1 MIIIQIDYSYSHDSS
16 NTFIS
21 GITEIILNVGHTDIQ
36 YSIQFNINSTSVND
50 KVLEKKIIK
59 SFNILGNQI
68 NNKQK
73 GFRIELDSKGGV
85 EKSIKF

>member
-1 MIIIQIDYSYSHDSS
+1 MHTFQQNGLYDVVLTVQANSACLSESY
-16 NTFIS
+16 N
-21 GITEIILNVGHTDIQ
+21 
-36 YSIQFNINSTSVND
+36 IQFNINSTSVND
-50 KVLEKKIIK
+50 KVLKKKIIK